1 MDKTKNNDDGLLL
14 CKKAVHKLMHINN
27 CHRRVME
34 KQLDSTGVYQS
45 QHRILMEISNK
56 PNQSQKELAEKMNI
70 SAATVAVSLKKLEK
84 GGYIIRSADSS
95 DTRYNQVEITKKGQ
109 EVVEKS
115 KRIFDRVDSYM
126 FHGFKEDEINNLT
139 DILERIINNLQRIDL

>member
-1 MDKTKNNDDGLLL
+1 MNKTKNNDEELLL
-14 CKKAVHKLMHINN
+14 CKEAVHKLMNINN
-27 CHRRVME
+27 CHRKVME

-70 SAATVAVSLKKLEK
+70 STATVAVSLKKLEK

-95 DTRYNQVEITKKGQ
+95 DTRYNQVEITKKGR

-126 FHGFKEDEINNLT
+126 FYGFKENEIKNLT
-139 DILERIINNLQRIDL
+139 DILERIINNLKRADL